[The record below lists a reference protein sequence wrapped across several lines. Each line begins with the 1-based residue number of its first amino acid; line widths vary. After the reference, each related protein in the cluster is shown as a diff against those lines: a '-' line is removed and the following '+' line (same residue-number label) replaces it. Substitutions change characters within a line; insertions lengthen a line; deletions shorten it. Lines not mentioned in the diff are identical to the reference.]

1 MASVAKSRQVKR
13 ATILRWLVLA
23 VLVHAEILGLV
34 GLMLY
39 FWAPRQA
46 EIEAKRREAAARSE
60 PISVSTV
67 DDSTARR
74 IIADLERQEEKAKQE
89 QVKKEEESAKAPGQV
104 VDLARPRDE
113 RRPDD
118 ARFVAEYDSWVEK
131 ETKKYGK
138 FDPNSQQRRN
148 GETEPN
154 KRNSP
159 ALTPEPSEAPP
170 SPGPLAMRM
179 PAEERRNPLTRAQPG
194 SRAAESD
201 QAGSDEPMPSD
212 PEGAFSRVGSGAP
225 RPRERSAATDEEVR
239 PSGRPGLYGLVPSE
253 EQIARSVGSGT
264 QDHLE
269 GIDEGGETALNAKR
283 WIYATFFNRVK
294 ERVRDHWKPAEEYQ
308 RRDPTGRI
316 YGGEDRY
323 TLLQVALKADGS
335 LAKVSVVHTCGLDF
349 LDDTAV
355 EAFKE
360 AQPFLNPPRKLVEDG
375 HGTVS
380 FAFGFFFEVSG
391 APRMKLFRY
400 KSM

>member
-1 MASVAKSRQVKR
+1 MASLEKSRQGKR
-13 ATILRWLVLA
+13 GTILRWVVLA
-23 VLVHAEILGLV
+23 LLVHAEVVGVV

-46 EIEAKRREAAARSE
+46 ALDAKRRESAARAE

-67 DDSTARR
+67 DDDTARR
-74 IIADLERQEEKAKQE
+74 IIADLERQEEKAREE
-89 QVKKEEESAKAPGQV
+89 QVKKEVESTKAPGQV
-104 VDLARPRDE
+104 VDLPRPRDQ
-113 RRPDD
+113 RRPDE
-118 ARFVAEYDSWVEK
+118 ARFAAEYDSWVEK
-131 ETKKYGK
+131 ETKRYGK
-138 FDPNSQQRRN
+138 FDPSSQQRRN
-148 GETEPN
+148 GDVDPS

-159 ALTPEPSEAPP
+159 ALVPDPSETPL

-179 PAEERRNPLTRAQPG
+179 PFEEKRSPWSRAQPG
-194 SRAAESD
+194 DRATDSD
-201 QAGSDEPMPSD
+201 QAGSDEQMPSD
-212 PEGAFSRVGSGAP
+212 PEGAFSRAGSG
-225 RPRERSAATDEEVR
+225 RPNRRERSLDEAEQA
-239 PSGRPGLYGLVPSE
+239 SGRTGLYGLLPSE

-269 GIDEGGETALNAKR
+269 GIDEGAETALNARR
-283 WIYATFFNRVK
+283 WVYATFFNRVK
-294 ERVRDHWKPAEEYQ
+294 ERVRDHWKPGEEYQ

-316 YGGEDRY
+316 YGAEDRY

-355 EAFKE
+355 EAFKQ
-360 AQPFLNPPRKLVEDG
+360 AQPFLNPPRKLIEDG
-375 HGTVS
+375 KGMIS

-400 KSM
+400 RSM

>member
-1 MASVAKSRQVKR
+1 MASLAKSRRGKR
-13 ATILRWLVLA
+13 GTILRWLVLA
-23 VLVHAEILGLV
+23 VLVHAELLGLV
-34 GLMLY
+34 GVALY

-46 EIEAKRREAAARSE
+46 DLEAKRREAAARGE

-67 DDSTARR
+67 DDDTARK
-74 IIADLERQEEKAKQE
+74 IIADLEKQEEKAKQE
-89 QVKKEEESAKAPGQV
+89 QVKKEEEAVKPPGQI

-113 RRPDD
+113 RRPED
-118 ARFVAEYDSWVEK
+118 ARFAAEYDSWVEK
-131 ETKKYGK
+131 ETKRYGK
-138 FDPNSQQRRN
+138 FDPAAQQRHA
-148 GETEPN
+148 GDSEPN

-159 ALTPEPSEAPP
+159 ALTPSPSEIPA
-170 SPGPLAMRM
+170 SPGPLAMRA
-179 PAEERRNPLTRAQPG
+179 PAEDRRNSLVRPGDRAND
-194 SRAAESD
+194 SD
-201 QAGSDEPMPSD
+201 QAGSDEQMPAD
-212 PEGAFSRVGSGAP
+212 PEGAFSHAGGGAP
-225 RPRERSAATDEEVR
+225 RPRERPTDEPGETG
-239 PSGRPGLYGLVPSE
+239 GRPGLFGLRLTE
-253 EQIARSVGSGT
+253 EQFAKSVGSGT

-269 GIDEGGETALNAKR
+269 GIDEGAETALNAKR
-283 WIYATFFNRVK
+283 WVYATFFNRVK

-308 RRDPTGRI
+308 RRDPTGKI

-335 LAKVSVVHTCGLDF
+335 LAKPPVVVHTCGLDF
-349 LDDTAV
+349 LDDTAID
-355 EAFKE
+355 AFKE

>member
-1 MASVAKSRQVKR
+1 MASLAKSRR
-13 ATILRWLVLA
+13 GRRGTILRWVVLA
-23 VLVHAEILGLV
+23 VIVHAEILGLA
-34 GLMLY
+34 GLLLY
-39 FWAPRQA
+39 FWAPRQS
-46 EIEAKRREAAARSE
+46 ELEAKRREAAARSE

-67 DDSTARR
+67 DDDTARK

-89 QVKKEEESAKAPGQV
+89 QVKKEEESVKSPGQV
-104 VDLARPRDE
+104 IDLPRPREE
-113 RRPDD
+113 RRPDE
-118 ARFVAEYDSWVEK
+118 ARFAAEYDSWVEK
-131 ETKKYGK
+131 ETKRYGK
-138 FDPNSQQRRN
+138 FDPSAQQRHA
-148 GETEPN
+148 GDSDPT

-159 ALTPEPSEAPP
+159 ALTPNPSETPA
-170 SPGPLAMRM
+170 SPGPLAMRA
-179 PAEERRNPLTRAQPG
+179 PAEEKRNPLTRPQAGYRETDSNQPG
-194 SRAAESD
+194 S
-201 QAGSDEPMPSD
+201 DEHMPSD
-212 PEGAFSRVGSGAP
+212 PEGAFSHMGSGAP
-225 RPRERSAATDEEVR
+225 RPRPHSEEA
-239 PSGRPGLYGLVPSE
+239 PEASGGRPGLYGLLPTE

-269 GIDEGGETALNAKR
+269 GIDEGSETALNAKR
-283 WIYATFFNRVK
+283 WVYATFFNRVK

-323 TLLQVALKADGS
+323 TLLQVALKSDGS
-335 LAKVSVVHTCGLDF
+335 LAKVAVVHTCGLDF

-360 AQPFLNPPRKLVEDG
+360 AQPFLNPPRKLIEDG
-375 HGTVS
+375 HGMLS